1 MAKKKEE
8 ITSTDYKAQII
19 DMILNTENI
28 VKLQVLETF
37 IENCLETKPK
47 IKVNEDDRQRVWIM
61 ILLSKIKNRKSL
73 DKINSCV
80 QRYWLDYE
88 DFSDER

>member
-37 IENCLETKPK
+37 IESYLKSKPK
-47 IKVNEDDRQRVWIM
+47 IKISTDERLKVYLMKMLCE
-61 ILLSKIKNRKSL
+61 IKNEKSM
-73 DKINSCV
+73 NSISSMI
-80 QRYWLDYE
+80 QWKWLNE
-88 DFSDER
+88 

>member
-8 ITSTDYKAQII
+8 ITPTAYKAQII

-37 IENCLETKPK
+37 IESYLETKPK

>member
-19 DMILNTENI
+19 DMVLNTENI

-37 IENCLETKPK
+37 IESYLETKPK
-47 IKVNEDDRQRVWIM
+47 IKVKADERLKVGLM
-61 ILLSKIKNRKSL
+61 KMLCEIKNEKSM
-73 DKINSCV
+73 DFISSMIQWKWV
-80 QRYWLDYE
+80 QE
-88 DFSDER
+88 